1 MLHHFYFYFTAE
13 EDADNE
19 NKSEHQQNTF
29 TTDVTKPPTMEENRH
44 FLASRNIGTMNFFVR
59 CLVLCLN
66 SNCCDFTDTSIP
78 PHATYDNCREGIPY
92 PPPNIVSSLA
102 VTSQQQ
108 SLYSLT
114 SRPPP
119 TAPPPSSTIHT
130 SLAAVPASV
139 PLLTA
144 VPSSGA
150 SLQTVSLIQVPVS
163 VPASSVILSC
173 PLETTLVTSEPVVHL
188 PVVHS
193 TLPPNS
199 ITVPLQTTVIPA
211 QIQITS
217 QAAVPQS
224 TVQTVQINQSST
236 NVILSQTL
244 QPQSIL
250 VPSECI
256 HSQQP
261 LSMVQSQPPHSVY
274 STIPS
279 STITYPI
286 AQPSQQSALPP
297 VHLPPPNYTPIVP
310 AHHREPDMR
319 GVPNLPFPNCKS
331 SQFINE
337 KDGYCNERSLISKS
351 YCVY

>member
-1 MLHHFYFYFTAE
+1 MI
-13 EDADNE
+13 
-19 NKSEHQQNTF
+19 S
-29 TTDVTKPPTMEENRH
+29 
-44 FLASRNIGTMNFFVR
+44 
-59 CLVLCLN
+59 
-66 SNCCDFTDTSIP
+66 
-78 PHATYDNCREGIPY
+78 
-92 PPPNIVSSLA
+92 SSLA
-102 VTSQQQ
+102 VTSQQ

-114 SRPPP
+114 SHPPP
-119 TAPPPSSTIHT
+119 TAPPSSTIHT

-139 PLLTA
+139 SLLT

-163 VPASSVILSC
+163 VSASSVILSC
-173 PLETTLVTSEPVVHL
+173 PLETTLMTSEPVVHL

-199 ITVPLQTTVIPA
+199 ITVPIQTTVIPA

-217 QAAVPQS
+217 QATVPQS

-256 HSQQP
+256 QSQQP
-261 LSMVQSQPPHSVY
+261 LSMVQPSQHSVY
-274 STIPS
+274 TMSNSSINYSMPPPS
-279 STITYPI
+279 REG
-286 AQPSQQSALPP
+286 LPP
-297 VHLPPPNYTPIVP
+297 IHLPPPNYTPVVP
-310 AHHREPDMR
+310 ARHQEPNMR

-331 SQFINE
+331 SRFSNE
-337 KDGYCNERSLISKS
+337 NDGYYNERSLISKS